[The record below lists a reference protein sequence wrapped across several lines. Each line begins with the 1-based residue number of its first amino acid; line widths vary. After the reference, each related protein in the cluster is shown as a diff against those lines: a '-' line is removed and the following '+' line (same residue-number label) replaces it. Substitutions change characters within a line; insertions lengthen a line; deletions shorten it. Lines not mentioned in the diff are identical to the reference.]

1 MVNYTCTHTAAD
13 FISQIFALWTAFTE
27 WIMSVKRKMGVLT
40 NGSTFKIYLIFIT
53 LKWHSQC
60 MKFFARN
67 ILKELKI
74 MGPHN
79 LSNLNKKNLQLEQ
92 LMCIPLY
99 AANLITFLPD

>member
-1 MVNYTCTHTAAD
+1 MDN
-13 FISQIFALWTAFTE
+13 
-27 WIMSVKRKMGVLT
+27 
-40 NGSTFKIYLIFIT
+40 STVVPNFMCAPAKGHLCKPCPIILDELNLIFIT

-60 MKFFARN
+60 KKFFAGN

-79 LSNLNKKNLQLEQ
+79 LSNLNKKNLKLEQ

-99 AANLITFLPD
+99 AANTITFLPY